1 MVLPYPDA
9 KVALKLCIGGP
20 CMYVLKT
27 DCGVSDD
34 WLAEFVVPNICRRF
48 PCEVGMVLGRALLWT
63 CFDAEVKKILPP
75 ALSNPII
82 MAYAAIR
89 RLSEGEKPVKKL
101 FLVVT
106 GDDDQL
112 NIEEI
117 GGPDDADANQPA
129 ARRQVGSTREELLA
143 LHVQNTALR
152 CELEELRMQQSLH
165 AQQIEEKF
173 MRLNRNISRIAV
185 QPAQ

>member
-1 MVLPYPDA
+1 MY
-9 KVALKLCIGGP
+9 ALKA
-20 CMYVLKT
+20 
-27 DCGVSDD
+27 DCGVSNN
-34 WLAEFVVPNICRRF
+34 WLAEFVVPNIRRRF
-48 PCEVGMVLGRALLWT
+48 PREVGMVLGRALLWAS
-63 CFDAEVKKILPP
+63 FDAEVKEILPS
-75 ALSNPII
+75 ALSNRII
-82 MAYAAIR
+82 TAYAAIR
-89 RLSEGEKPVKKL
+89 RLPEGENPVKKVL
-101 FLVVT
+101 LVVT